1 MVYLTFADYIKQVSI
16 VSNRVHDQFRI
27 AAIKRLFWR
36 DYLPGLG
43 KQIISKATHV
53 AGAAEQQSPYIS
65 KLVINTLFRYY
76 SSMLV

>member
-27 AAIKRLFWR
+27 AATKRLFWR
-36 DYLPGLG
+36 DYMPGLG

-53 AGAAEQQSPYIS
+53 AGAEAQSPYIS
-65 KLVINTLFRYY
+65 KLVINTLFRCY
-76 SSMLV
+76 SSLLV

>member
-53 AGAAEQQSPYIS
+53 AEQQSPYIS